1 MGAGIQLISV
11 TGASL
16 GPKMTPMTI
25 RYDKTARNVLGGE
38 LEPCSL
44 DPITGFYRNGC
55 CETGPEDVGQHTVC
69 AVMTRDF
76 LAYSMA
82 VGNDLS
88 TPRPEYGFPGLK
100 PGDKWCLVA
109 ARWAEAHAAG
119 AAPRVALLSTHEAA
133 LDFVKL
139 DDLKGHAL
147 DLS

>member
-1 MGAGIQLISV
+1 MAETSNL
-11 TGASL
+11 
-16 GPKMTPMTI
+16 
-25 RYDKTARNVLGGE
+25 NVFGE
-38 LEPCSL
+38 PLVPCSTE
-44 DPITGFYRNGC
+44 PVTGFYRDGC
-55 CETGPEDVGQHTVC
+55 CATGPEDQGRHVVC
-69 AVMTRDF
+69 ARMTEVF
-76 LAYSMA
+76 LEFSKAR
-82 VGNDLS
+82 GNDLS